1 MSLNTK
7 YDILDNRLVIRR
19 LNAGDRQCFEA
30 CYRFYYKGLCS
41 FASRWVSL
49 PVAEDI
55 VQDTMLYIW
64 ENRDRLMEELS
75 LKGLL
80 FMIVRNKSLDRISSQ
95 KVHSR
100 VHQQLEKRFAD
111 QFDSPDFYLGT
122 ELARLY
128 REALAQLPEQTRR
141 IFEMSRF
148 QGMTHQQIAAE
159 MEVSPQTVNYH
170 IGQALKVLGAA
181 AGGDV
186 HHAAA
191 FVVLPAA
198 DRAVFRNAREQLK
211 PLPPATDHMQ

>member
-80 FMIVRNKSLDRISSQ
+80 FMIVRNKAFDRIAHRQ
-95 KVHSR
+95 VRQR
-100 VHQQLEKRFAD
+100 VHQQLSERFAER
-111 QFDSPDFYLGT
+111 FESPDFYLGS
-122 ELARLY
+122 ELSRLY
-128 REALAQLPEQTRR
+128 DEALARLPEQTRR
-141 IFEMSRF
+141 IFEMSRRM
-148 QGMTHQQIAAE
+148 GMTHQQIAAALGL
-159 MEVSPQTVNYH
+159 SPQTVNYH
-170 IGQALKVLGAA
+170 ISQALRTLGVALK
-181 AGGDV
+181 DY
-186 HHAAA
+186 
-191 FVVLPAA
+191 LPLLLWLLSLSG
-198 DRAVFRNAREQLK
+198 RNDLV
-211 PLPPATDHMQ
+211 

>member
-7 YDILDNRLVIRR
+7 FDILDNRLVIRR

-170 IGQALKVLGAA
+170 IGQALKVLGVALK
-181 AGGDV
+181 DY
-186 HHAAA
+186 
-191 FVVLPAA
+191 LPLIAL
-198 DRAVFRNAREQLK
+198 FFEMPGNN
-211 PLPPATDHMQ
+211 

>member
-80 FMIVRNKSLDRISSQ
+80 FMIVRNKSLDRITSQ
-95 KVHSR
+95 Y
-100 VHQQLEKRFAD
+100 FAVLTSMRSVGVMGD
-111 QFDSPDFYLGT
+111 GRTYDYT
-122 ELARLY
+122 LAL
-128 REALAQLPEQTRR
+128 
-141 IFEMSRF
+141 
-148 QGMTHQQIAAE
+148 
-159 MEVSPQTVNYH
+159 
-170 IGQALKVLGAA
+170 
-181 AGGDV
+181 
-186 HHAAA
+186 
-191 FVVLPAA
+191 
-198 DRAVFRNAREQLK
+198 RAVNTSDFMTADWSRIPYDVLDRISVRIVNEVRGINRICYDITSK
-211 PLPPATDHMQ
+211 PPATVEWE

>member
-80 FMIVRNKSLDRISSQ
+80 FMIVRNKSLDRITSQ

-141 IFEMSRF
+141 IFEMSRRM
-148 QGMTHQQIAAE
+148 GMTHQQIAAE
-159 MEVSPQTVNYH
+159 LGVSPQTVNYH
-170 IGQALKVLGAA
+170 ISQALRTLGVALK
-181 AGGDV
+181 DY
-186 HHAAA
+186 
-191 FVVLPAA
+191 LPLLLWLLSLSG
-198 DRAVFRNAREQLK
+198 RNDLV
-211 PLPPATDHMQ
+211 

>member
-100 VHQQLEKRFAD
+100 VHQQ
-111 QFDSPDFYLGT
+111 
-122 ELARLY
+122 
-128 REALAQLPEQTRR
+128 
-141 IFEMSRF
+141 FE
-148 QGMTHQQIAAE
+148 
-159 MEVSPQTVNYH
+159 
-170 IGQALKVLGAA
+170 
-181 AGGDV
+181 
-186 HHAAA
+186 
-191 FVVLPAA
+191 
-198 DRAVFRNAREQLK
+198 
-211 PLPPATDHMQ
+211 

>member
-1 MSLNTK
+1 MLPILLQGVVQLRFALGIPPRGGGHRTGHDAVHLGKPGPPDGGTFAERTSV
-7 YDILDNRLVIRR
+7 YDRP
-19 LNAGDRQCFEA
+19 Q
-30 CYRFYYKGLCS
+30 
-41 FASRWVSL
+41 
-49 PVAEDI
+49 
-55 VQDTMLYIW
+55 
-64 ENRDRLMEELS
+64 
-75 LKGLL
+75 
-80 FMIVRNKSLDRISSQ
+80 KSLDRISSQ

-170 IGQALKVLGAA
+170 IGQALKVLGVALK
-181 AGGDV
+181 DY
-186 HHAAA
+186 
-191 FVVLPAA
+191 LPLIAL
-198 DRAVFRNAREQLK
+198 FFEMPGNN
-211 PLPPATDHMQ
+211 

>member
-80 FMIVRNKSLDRISSQ
+80 FMIVRNKSLDRIS
-95 KVHSR
+95 
-100 VHQQLEKRFAD
+100 
-111 QFDSPDFYLGT
+111 T

-170 IGQALKVLGAA
+170 IGQALKVLGVALK
-181 AGGDV
+181 DY
-186 HHAAA
+186 
-191 FVVLPAA
+191 LPLIAL
-198 DRAVFRNAREQLK
+198 FFEMPGNN
-211 PLPPATDHMQ
+211 

>member
-128 REALAQLPEQTRR
+128 REALA
-141 IFEMSRF
+141 EM
-148 QGMTHQQIAAE
+148 A
-159 MEVSPQTVNYH
+159 VSPQTVNYH
-170 IGQALKVLGAA
+170 IGQALKVLGVALK
-181 AGGDV
+181 DY
-186 HHAAA
+186 
-191 FVVLPAA
+191 LPLIAL
-198 DRAVFRNAREQLK
+198 FFEMPGNN
-211 PLPPATDHMQ
+211 

>member
-55 VQDTMLYIW
+55 VQ
-64 ENRDRLMEELS
+64 
-75 LKGLL
+75 
-80 FMIVRNKSLDRISSQ
+80 
-95 KVHSR
+95 
-100 VHQQLEKRFAD
+100 
-111 QFDSPDFYLGT
+111 DFYLGT

-170 IGQALKVLGAA
+170 IGQALKVLGVALK
-181 AGGDV
+181 DY
-186 HHAAA
+186 
-191 FVVLPAA
+191 LPLIAL
-198 DRAVFRNAREQLK
+198 FFEMPGNN
-211 PLPPATDHMQ
+211 

>member
-19 LNAGDRQCFEA
+19 LNAGDKQCFEA

-64 ENRDRLMEELS
+64 ENRDKLMEELS

-80 FMIVRNKSLDRISSQ
+80 FMIVRNKALDRVTRQ
-95 KVHSR
+95 NVHSR
-100 VHQQLEKRFAD
+100 IHLQLEKTFAD

-128 REALAQLPEQTRR
+128 HEALAQLPEQTRR

-148 QGMTHQQIAAE
+148 ENRRNTEIAAE
-159 MEVSPQTVNYH
+159 LNLSIKTVEFH
-170 IGQALKVLGAA
+170 IGKVLKVLRVRLK
-181 AGGDV
+181 DYLLFF
-186 HHAAA
+186 
-191 FVVLPAA
+191 FVFIL
-198 DRAVFRNAREQLK
+198 R
-211 PLPPATDHMQ
+211 

>member
-49 PVAEDI
+49 PAAEDI

-80 FMIVRNKSLDRISSQ
+80 FMIVRNKSLDRITRQS
-95 KVHSR
+95 VHSR

-128 REALAQLPEQTRR
+128 HEALEQTRR

-148 QGMTHQQIAAE
+148 QCMTHQQIAAE

-170 IGQALKVLGAA
+170 IGQALKVLGVALK
-181 AGGDV
+181 DY
-186 HHAAA
+186 
-191 FVVLPAA
+191 LPLIAL
-198 DRAVFRNAREQLK
+198 FFEMPGSN
-211 PLPPATDHMQ
+211 